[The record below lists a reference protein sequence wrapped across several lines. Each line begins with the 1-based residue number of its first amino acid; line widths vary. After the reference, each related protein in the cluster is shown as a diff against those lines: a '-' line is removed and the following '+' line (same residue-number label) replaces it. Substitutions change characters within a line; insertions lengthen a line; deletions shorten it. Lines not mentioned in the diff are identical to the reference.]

1 MRLLKLRMQNIGPY
15 NMQEIDFSSTDKHNV
30 ILICGENGAGK
41 TTIQKAMK
49 IGLFGS
55 YLYGLK
61 TNSKNQNYIDN
72 VKELIKNNCLTGSIN
87 IEFSVVDEYM
97 EKKYSIYRNWNIS
110 DGFKE
115 DIQLYINDER
125 IIGNEMNK
133 QIEYINHYFTPNLID
148 CIMFDGEKIIS
159 LIDKEKISDY
169 LKSTIHHLFN
179 LNYYLNLINDINK
192 YINNDLKKE
201 SMTIEQIQLSEVEK
215 KLNISSKTLK
225 SIDEKIGSLSK
236 MKENINFQIDKYI
249 EEYSNMTGIRPD
261 ETKKLS
267 SFIKKIEQK
276 KNEYNELEKK
286 FIENDLIFLINEKFM
301 LNTINQIKDE
311 VPNRYANQ
319 LNEMLLSNLFDC
331 DQKRDLHSLKES
343 IIISKNNYINFNIEK
358 EKQFELFIE
367 RLSDHKQ
374 MYSRIVNEYED
385 NNDLLKSLRAKKMIS
400 ESKIASELVS
410 KINQKVIEKNKIEEQ
425 IFECKQD
432 YNVEEKKYNLNNL
445 KLNELKE
452 TVNKQMKENNSYAIS
467 IKYRNICQK
476 FYNSEV
482 NELIDLI
489 SKNALKLLLK
499 TYKKKNFITDLK
511 ITRTFEVELFYNDEK
526 KNIYQLSAGEK
537 QILIACIIV
546 STINASN
553 RNLPLLFDTPAGR
566 LDNGHML
573 KFYKNVMINTNNQ
586 VIIMP
591 TSKEINNEI
600 IDQIK
605 DKISS
610 CFTIVY
616 NPNGYSEIKPDTIFN
631 EEWNK
636 NGTKNKNF

>member
-1 MRLLKLRMQNIGPY
+1 
-15 NMQEIDFSSTDKHNV
+15 
-30 ILICGENGAGK
+30 
-41 TTIQKAMK
+41 
-49 IGLFGS
+49 
-55 YLYGLK
+55 
-61 TNSKNQNYIDN
+61 
-72 VKELIKNNCLTGSIN
+72 
-87 IEFSVVDEYM
+87 
-97 EKKYSIYRNWNIS
+97 
-110 DGFKE
+110 
-115 DIQLYINDER
+115 
-125 IIGNEMNK
+125 
-133 QIEYINHYFTPNLID
+133 
-148 CIMFDGEKIIS
+148 
-159 LIDKEKISDY
+159 
-169 LKSTIHHLFN
+169 
-179 LNYYLNLINDINK
+179 
-192 YINNDLKKE
+192 
-201 SMTIEQIQLSEVEK
+201 
-215 KLNISSKTLK
+215 
-225 SIDEKIGSLSK
+225 

-249 EEYSNMTGIRPD
+249 EEYSNMTGIRPA

-319 LNEMLLSNLFDC
+319 LNEMLLSNLFDY

-425 IFECKQD
+425 IFECKQE
-432 YNVEEKKYNLNNL
+432 YNVKEKKYNLNNL

-546 STINASN
+546 STINVSN

>member
-1 MRLLKLRMQNIGPY
+1 
-15 NMQEIDFSSTDKHNV
+15 
-30 ILICGENGAGK
+30 
-41 TTIQKAMK
+41 
-49 IGLFGS
+49 
-55 YLYGLK
+55 
-61 TNSKNQNYIDN
+61 
-72 VKELIKNNCLTGSIN
+72 
-87 IEFSVVDEYM
+87 
-97 EKKYSIYRNWNIS
+97 
-110 DGFKE
+110 
-115 DIQLYINDER
+115 
-125 IIGNEMNK
+125 
-133 QIEYINHYFTPNLID
+133 
-148 CIMFDGEKIIS
+148 
-159 LIDKEKISDY
+159 
-169 LKSTIHHLFN
+169 
-179 LNYYLNLINDINK
+179 
-192 YINNDLKKE
+192 
-201 SMTIEQIQLSEVEK
+201 
-215 KLNISSKTLK
+215 
-225 SIDEKIGSLSK
+225 
-236 MKENINFQIDKYI
+236 
-249 EEYSNMTGIRPD
+249 
-261 ETKKLS
+261 
-267 SFIKKIEQK
+267 
-276 KNEYNELEKK
+276 
-286 FIENDLIFLINEKFM
+286 
-301 LNTINQIKDE
+301 
-311 VPNRYANQ
+311 
-319 LNEMLLSNLFDC
+319 
-331 DQKRDLHSLKES
+331 
-343 IIISKNNYINFNIEK
+343 
-358 EKQFELFIE
+358 
-367 RLSDHKQ
+367 
-374 MYSRIVNEYED
+374 
-385 NNDLLKSLRAKKMIS
+385 
-400 ESKIASELVS
+400 
-410 KINQKVIEKNKIEEQ
+410 
-425 IFECKQD
+425 
-432 YNVEEKKYNLNNL
+432 
-445 KLNELKE
+445 
-452 TVNKQMKENNSYAIS
+452 MKENNSYAIS

-546 STINASN
+546 STINVSN